1 MTFYPQVSPQASE
14 LKFITRLHQY
24 EQLISEPK
32 RVTKDTRT
40 LTDHW
45 YTTNP
50 YKIISKG
57 NAKIIECRDYKQ
69 FNKQKFLCDLQNY
82 LCDFDLDPN
91 ISWQIWKNKFF
102 RIWIKKTMCPC
113 KKTEGRH

>member
-32 RVTKDTRT
+32 RVTKNTRT

-50 YKIISKG
+50 YNIISKG
-57 NAKIIECRDYKQ
+57 NAKIIECRVT
-69 FNKQKFLCDLQNY
+69 
-82 LCDFDLDPN
+82 N
-91 ISWQIWKNKFF
+91 ISKNKSSCATCKITCAILTWIQIYLGRFG
-102 RIWIKKTMCPC
+102 RINSSESGLTTMCPC